1 MYRLDALFSCDLV
14 CLIRILMMPRRRVL
28 AGSDVRSLIPGFY
41 AGSNGVR
48 FFDVGVCYLWTGS
61 GELDKAAGL
70 LDVATPQDG
79 GSVGHSRGV
88 RDLQRGLYRGVR
100 LTRPLRRLS
109 QCVEVEIPIGTLKV
123 LSSFREKWSRVQEKI
138 PPVGYNGGYLYCGA
152 EGGRSAMFNGC
163 DTFVL
168 TAGTTLRWAAFLSV
182 SKVLIDEAGDCEY
195 DAYITDV
202 VFDLTCPSYRVA
214 EVDVHVV
221 FGLTCRDWLVRTM
234 WLLTWCSAWPGRV
247 EPNIYPI
254 SFSPLPHPRSF
265 LGRSSGEGF
274 VVALCWIQGAV
285 YGREHIAAGRGRV
298 LFKSVGTE
306 SLSELVGAKNSLESV
321 GTISPLELIGT
332 ESPLELVGTESPLE
346 LVGTESLLELVG
358 TEGPLESVGIKS
370 SLELVGTESP
380 LELVGIESPLEP
392 IEIKSLLELIRIESL
407 LELIGIE
414 SPLELRSTLRDDRGG
429 PWAL

>member
-1 MYRLDALFSCDLV
+1 MYRLVALFSCDLV

-28 AGSDVRSLIPGFY
+28 AGSDARSLIPGFY
-41 AGSNGVR
+41 AGSN
-48 FFDVGVCYLWTGS
+48 
-61 GELDKAAGL
+61 AGL
-70 LDVATPQDG
+70 RDVATPQDG

-152 EGGRSAMFNGC
+152 EGGCSAMFNGC
-163 DTFVL
+163 GTFVL
-168 TAGTTLRWAAFLSV
+168 TAGTTLRWAAFSLV
-182 SKVLIDEAGDCEY
+182 SRVLIDEADDRCRHNRHSLRPDVSELSGCRGGCPRGLRADMLRLVGQ
-195 DAYITDV
+195 DDV
-202 VFDLTCPSYRVA
+202 VL
-214 EVDVHVV
+214 
-221 FGLTCRDWLVRTM
+221 GLVREKLRGGLCCGAVVRTGVC
-234 WLLTWCSAWPGRV
+234 LLYCGCGDFT
-247 EPNIYPI
+247 
-254 SFSPLPHPRSF
+254 RSDI
-265 LGRSSGEGF
+265 
-274 VVALCWIQGAV
+274 VVGLESWIRGAV
-285 YGREHIAAGRGRV
+285 YGREHIVAGRGRV
-298 LFKSVGTE
+298 PFKSVGTE

-370 SLELVGTESP
+370 SLELVGTECP
-380 LELVGIESPLEP
+380 LELVGIESPLES
-392 IEIKSLLELIRIESL
+392 IEIKSLLELIRIESP
-407 LELIGIE
+407 LELIGTESPLELTRIE
-414 SPLELRSTLRDDRGG
+414 SPLELRSMLRVGRGG